1 MKVVLLNNN
10 PAVSRLI
17 GLSVNKLGY
26 EFLEVTTKDEILSK
40 PDILVVDSEIDGFD
54 SSLKTLANHT
64 IFLVPKNSQNRPEG
78 GVILEKPFL
87 PTKFIE
93 IMESFSST
101 SFADFSTKD
110 DENLKFDDFD
120 DVMNDVKFATDMEQ
134 TQEDIVKEE
143 DIQEDIKHISDDERL
158 DFDDKINEI
167 SDEEDIEE
175 SKDEEDFSQDLLNEE
190 NLEEKKTVEEFEENL
205 EKEISEID
213 SKDVD
218 DIDELTSII
227 DEIDNMGDDNSI
239 SNIEDLKQNEDKDLA
254 DNLSTN
260 DDFEQ
265 KLEEVLGS
273 DDEELNDIQEEEFST
288 DDGLDFKEDLS
299 IDDESLKEEV
309 VEDIMENDESL
320 NEVLDEVIEQQH
332 DVDCETLDDI
342 HNDDGLDETDM
353 SKDILEEDNE
363 DINNIDEISEKAMK
377 IALNEEVLDKSD
389 DIDINIHDELDIKD
403 NTIKENIAHKISE
416 EINSTLN
423 QSSIRE
429 ALKNMKININIT
441 FEDK

>member
-26 EFLEVTTKDEILSK
+26 EFLEVTSKDEILSK
-40 PDILVVDSEIDGFD
+40 PDILVVDSEVDGFD
-54 SSLKTLANHT
+54 SNLKTFANYT

-78 GVILEKPFL
+78 GIILEKPFL

-93 IMESFSST
+93 IIESFSSA

-110 DENLKFDDFD
+110 DEDLKFNDFD
-120 DVMNDVKFATDMEQ
+120 DVMNDVKLATDIQ
-134 TQEDIVKEE
+134 P
-143 DIQEDIKHISDDERL
+143 QEDIKNISDDEEL
-158 DFDDKINEI
+158 DFDDKMNEI
-167 SDEEDIEE
+167 SDEENIEE
-175 SKDEEDFSQDLLNEE
+175 LKDEEDLSKDHLGEE
-190 NLEEKKTVEEFEENL
+190 SLEESKTVEEFEENL
-205 EKEISEID
+205 EKEISDID
-213 SKDVD
+213 AKDVD
-218 DIDELTSII
+218 DIDELASII
-227 DEIDNMGDDNSI
+227 DEIDNMGDDNSTY
-239 SNIEDLKQNEDKDLA
+239 NIDDLKQDEDKDLA
-254 DNLSTN
+254 DQLNTS

-273 DDEELNDIQEEEFST
+273 DDEELNDAQEEEITIDDDLDLKEDFNS
-288 DDGLDFKEDLS
+288 DDGDLKEDVS
-299 IDDESLKEEV
+299 DD
-309 VEDIMENDESL
+309 IIENDKSL
-320 NEVLDEVIEQQH
+320 NEVLDEIIEEQH
-332 DVDCETLDDI
+332 DKDCEILDDNI
-342 HNDDGLDETDM
+342 HDDISDQTDM
-353 SKDILEEDNE
+353 PKDILEEDNKN
-363 DINNIDEISEKAMK
+363 INNIDEISEKAMK
-377 IALNEEVLDKSD
+377 IALNEEVLDNFGT
-389 DIDINIHDELDIKD
+389 DINIHDKLDIKD